1 MGSQDTIYE
10 VLRKYTQALSVALGY
25 RDPLTQLHSERVR
38 GLAEELGSEC
48 ELSDEDI
55 GILKIAASFHDIGKI
70 GIPDPVLLKPG
81 AYDEDDWQVMKR
93 HPQIGADIILATGL
107 EGAEYAA
114 DVIRSHHEHY
124 DGSGYPE
131 GLSGNEIPVLCR
143 IISIVDAYD
152 AMAMTRSYHQ
162 ARSHSKIMQIIHQ
175 ESGVIFDPALLKI
188 FDKLIQNIQ
197 YTPKS

>member
-188 FDKLIQNIQ
+188 FDKLIENIQ